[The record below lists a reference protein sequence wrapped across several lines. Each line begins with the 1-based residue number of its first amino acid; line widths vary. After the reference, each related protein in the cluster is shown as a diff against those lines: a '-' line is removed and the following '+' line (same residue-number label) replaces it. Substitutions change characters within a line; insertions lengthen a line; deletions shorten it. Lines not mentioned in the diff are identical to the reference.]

1 MKILIAGSSG
11 MIGTAV
17 TAHLASQGHELLRL
31 VRRAPLAGEVRWDPD
46 AVAIDAAGLEGL
58 DGVVHLAS
66 MPWPMRWTPKAKK
79 QIYDNRITTNSLLAN
94 TLAGCK
100 RKPQALICASGM
112 GIYPASGDQIL
123 TEDSPPG
130 TDFLARLQCD
140 GEAATAPARAAGI
153 RVVNLRIPGVL
164 GGASLK
170 RNIGRIGNGR
180 QWTSW
185 VARDE
190 LAYIVEYVL
199 ITDALAGPVNPT
211 SPNPVRNAEM
221 AAALSRALGRRP
233 GLPAPAF
240 LLRLMLG
247 EMAEALILASRRI
260 MPRKLLAA
268 GYQFRFP
275 ELADALRH
283 ELEINERDVHSAS
296 GGYTAI

>member
-1 MKILIAGSSG
+1 
-11 MIGTAV
+11 V
-17 TAHLASQGHELLRL
+17 TAYLASPGHEVLRL
-31 VRRAPLAGEVRWDPD
+31 VRRVPVASEVRWDPD
-46 AVAIDAAGLEGL
+46 AGTIDAAGLEGL

-66 MPWPMRWTPKAKK
+66 MPWPMRWTPKAKQ
-79 QIYDNRITTNSLLAN
+79 QIHANRITTNSQLAN
-94 TLAGCK
+94 TLAGCQ
-100 RKPQALICASGM
+100 RKPQVLVCASGM

-130 TDFLARLQCD
+130 TDFLARLQCE

-164 GGASLK
+164 GGAGLK
-170 RNIGRIGNGR
+170 RNIGRIGSGR

-185 VARDE
+185 IARDE

-199 ITDALAGPVNPT
+199 VTDALAGPVNPT

-221 AAALSRALGRRP
+221 AAVLSHALGRRP
-233 GLPAPAF
+233 GLPLPAF

-260 MPRKLLAA
+260 LPDRLLDA
-268 GYQFRFP
+268 GYQFHFAD
-275 ELADALRH
+275 LSDALHH
-283 ELEINERDVHSAS
+283 ELSADV
-296 GGYTAI
+296 